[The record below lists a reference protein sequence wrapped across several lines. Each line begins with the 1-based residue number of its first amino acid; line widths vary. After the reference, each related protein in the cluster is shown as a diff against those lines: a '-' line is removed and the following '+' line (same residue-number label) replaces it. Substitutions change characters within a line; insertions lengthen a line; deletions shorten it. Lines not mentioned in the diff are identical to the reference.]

1 MAKLKHTIINV
12 RVVKI
17 DNESEKFQLW
27 VSYYGLHNH

>member
-17 DNESEKFQLW
+17 DIESEKVSIVGELLW
-27 VSYYGLHNH
+27 TT